1 MSGWVK
7 QSLLDSGTVML
18 WMRTSK
24 ITTAGLEVN
33 ILPLEVVYRT
43 DLDALSIY
51 MYMYTVSG

>member
-33 ILPLEVVYRT
+33 SLPLEVVYRT
-43 DLDALSIY
+43 DLDALRNI
-51 MYMYTVSG
+51 YMYTVSG